1 MYDDLQG
8 KSIVIT
14 GAGAGIGRA
23 TALAFGRAG
32 ARVMAADLDRER
44 GEATVAAITQAE
56 GQARFYQCDVSVSA
70 DVEAL
75 MAATVDAYGQL
86 DCAYNNAGI
95 EGPGGLTHLYDE
107 ALWHKVIAVNLIGV
121 WLCMKYEIPHMLQQG
136 GGAIVNAGSIAGLVA
151 STGNGSAYTAS
162 KHGIIGLT
170 KVAALEYAKAG
181 IRVNAVCPGVIHTTM
196 TERMDSRTPGYFE
209 RITAVSPTGRVGTP
223 EEVAEAVLWLCSNA
237 ASFVTGH
244 ALTVDGGYVAQ

>member
-32 ARVMAADLDRER
+32 ARVMVADLDRER
-44 GEATVAAITQAE
+44 GAATVAAITHAG
-56 GQARFYQCDVSVSA
+56 GQARFHPCDVSVSA

-75 MAATVDAYGQL
+75 MAATLDAYGQL
-86 DCAYNNAGI
+86 DCAFNNAGI
-95 EGPGGLTHLYDE
+95 EGPGGLTHLYEE

-136 GGAIVNAGSIAGLVA
+136 VAYLRLADKYLGPLANRLRAIYQPMI
-151 STGNGSAYTAS
+151 
-162 KHGIIGLT
+162 
-170 KVAALEYAKAG
+170 
-181 IRVNAVCPGVIHTTM
+181 
-196 TERMDSRTPGYFE
+196 RTPNPFF
-209 RITAVSPTGRVGTP
+209 SPRP
-223 EEVAEAVLWLCSNA
+223 RPLAC
-237 ASFVTGH
+237 F
-244 ALTVDGGYVAQ
+244 

>member
-1 MYDDLQG
+1 MYNDLQG

-14 GAGAGIGRA
+14 SAGAGIGRA

-32 ARVMAADLDRER
+32 ARVMASDLDRER
-44 GEATVAAITQAE
+44 GEATVTAINQAG
-56 GQARFYQCDVSVSA
+56 GQARFHLCDVSVSA

-107 ALWHKVIAVNLIGV
+107 TLWHKVIAVNLIGV
-121 WLCMKYEIPHMLQQG
+121 WLCMKYEIPYMLQQG
-136 GGAIVNAGSIAGLVA
+136 GGTIVNAGSIAGLVA

-170 KVAALEYAKAG
+170 KVAALEYAKSG
-181 IRVNAVCPGVIHTTM
+181 IRVNAICPGVIQTTM
-196 TERMDSRTPGYFE
+196 TERMEIRTPGYFE
-209 RITAVSPTGRVGTP
+209 RISAVSPTGRVGMP

-244 ALTVDGGYVAQ
+244 ALAVDGGYLAQ

>member
-32 ARVMAADLDRER
+32 ARVMVSDMDRER
-44 GEATVAAITQAE
+44 GEATVAAITRAQ
-56 GQARFYQCDVSVSA
+56 GQARFHPCDVSVSS

-75 MAATVDAYGQL
+75 MAATMDAYGQL

-107 ALWHKVIAVNLIGV
+107 ALCHKVIAVNLIGV
-121 WLCMKYEIPHMLQQG
+121 WLCMKYEIHMLQQG

-196 TERMDSRTPGYFE
+196 MERMNSRTPGYFE
-209 RITAVSPTGRVGTP
+209 RMTAVNPTGRVGAP
-223 EEVAEAVLWLCSNA
+223 EEVAEAVLWLCSKA

>member
-23 TALAFGRAG
+23 TALAFGQAG
-32 ARVMAADLDRER
+32 ARVMVSDMDRER
-44 GEATVAAITQAE
+44 GETTVAAINQAG
-56 GQARFYQCDVSVSA
+56 GQARFHQCDVSVSA

-75 MAATVDAYGQL
+75 VTATVDAYGRL

-107 ALWHKVIAVNLIGV
+107 TLWHKVIAVNLIGV
-121 WLCMKYEIPHMLQQG
+121 WLCMKYELPHMLRQG
-136 GGAIVNAGSIAGLVA
+136 GGATVNAGSIAGLVA
-151 STGNGSAYTAS
+151 STGNGSAYMAS

-181 IRVNAVCPGVIHTTM
+181 IRVNVVCPGVIQTTM
-196 TERMDSRTPGYFE
+196 T
-209 RITAVSPTGRVGTP
+209 
-223 EEVAEAVLWLCSNA
+223 
-237 ASFVTGH
+237 
-244 ALTVDGGYVAQ
+244 

>member
-8 KSIVIT
+8 KSVVIT

-32 ARVMAADLDRER
+32 ARVMASDMDSER
-44 GEATVAAITQAE
+44 GEATVAAINQAG
-56 GQARFYQCDVSVSA
+56 GQARFHPCDVSVGT

-75 MAATVDAYGQL
+75 MAATVDAYGTL

-107 ALWHKVIAVNLIGV
+107 AMWHKVIAVNLIGV
-121 WLCMKYEIPHMLQQG
+121 WLCMKYEIPHMLRQG

-151 STGNGSAYTAS
+151 STGNGC
-162 KHGIIGLT
+162 
-170 KVAALEYAKAG
+170 VF
-181 IRVNAVCPGVIHTTM
+181 R
-196 TERMDSRTPGYFE
+196 
-209 RITAVSPTGRVGTP
+209 
-223 EEVAEAVLWLCSNA
+223 
-237 ASFVTGH
+237 
-244 ALTVDGGYVAQ
+244 

>member
-32 ARVMAADLDRER
+32 ARVMAADMDRER
-44 GEATVAAITQAE
+44 GEATVAAINQAG
-56 GQARFYQCDVSVSA
+56 GQARFHPCDVSVSA

-107 ALWHKVIAVNLIGV
+107 ALWYKVIAVNLIGV

-136 GGAIVNAGSIAGLVA
+136 SGAIVNAGSIAGLVA

-181 IRVNAVCPGVIHTTM
+181 IRVNAICPGVIQTTM
-196 TERMDSRTPGYFE
+196 TERMESRTPWYFE
-209 RITAVSPTGRVGTP
+209 RIAAVSPTGRVGTP
-223 EEVAEAVLWLCSNA
+223 EEVAEAVLWLCSKA

-244 ALTVDGGYVAQ
+244 ALTVDGGYLAQ

>member
-14 GAGAGIGRA
+14 GAGAGISRA
-23 TALAFGRAG
+23 MALAFGRAG
-32 ARVMAADLDRER
+32 ARVMASDMDRER
-44 GEATVAAITQAE
+44 GEATVAAITQAG
-56 GQARFYQCDVSVSA
+56 GQARFHPCDVSMSA
-70 DVEAL
+70 DVETL
-75 MAATVDAYGQL
+75 MAATADAYGRL

-107 ALWHKVIAVNLIGV
+107 ALWHKVITVNLIGV
-121 WLCMKYEIPHMLQQG
+121 WLCMKYEIPYMLRQG
-136 GGAIVNAGSIAGLVA
+136 SGAIVNAGSIAGLVA

-181 IRVNAVCPGVIHTTM
+181 IRVSAVCPGVIQTTM
-196 TERMDSRTPGYFE
+196 TERMNSRTPGYFE
-209 RITAVSPTGRVGTP
+209 RVTAVSPTGRVGTP
-223 EEVAEAVLWLCSNA
+223 EEVAEAVLWLCAKA

-244 ALTVDGGYVAQ
+244 ALTVDGGYVA

>member
-14 GAGAGIGRA
+14 GAGTGIGRA

-32 ARVMAADLDRER
+32 ARVMVSDMDRKR

-56 GQARFYQCDVSVSA
+56 GQARFHQCDVSVSS

-75 MAATVDAYGQL
+75 MAATIVAYGQL

-107 ALWHKVIAVNLIGV
+107 AQWHKVIAVNLIGV

-136 GGAIVNAGSIAGLVA
+136 CGAIVNAGSIAGLVA

-196 TERMDSRTPGYFE
+196 MERMNSRTPGYFE
-209 RITAVSPTGRVGTP
+209 RMTAVSPTGRVGTP
-223 EEVAEAVLWLCSNA
+223 EEVAEVVLWLCSKG

>member
-1 MYDDLQG
+1 MYDDLRG

-14 GAGAGIGRA
+14 GAGAGIGRS
-23 TALAFGRAG
+23 TALAFGRTG
-32 ARVMAADLDRER
+32 ARVMASDVDRER
-44 GEATVAAITQAE
+44 GEATVAAITQAG
-56 GQARFYQCDVSVSA
+56 GQARFHPCDVSVSA

-75 MAATVDAYGQL
+75 MAATVDAYGKL

-121 WLCMKYEIPHMLQQG
+121 WLCMKYEIPHMLRQG
-136 GGAIVNAGSIAGLVA
+136 SGAIVNAGSIAGLV
-151 STGNGSAYTAS
+151 SSIGNGSAYTAS

-181 IRVNAVCPGVIHTTM
+181 IRVNAICPGVIQTTM
-196 TERMDSRTPGYFE
+196 TERMENRTPGYFE
-209 RITAVSPTGRVGTP
+209 RITAMNPTGRVGTP

-244 ALTVDGGYVAQ
+244 AMTVDGGYLAQ